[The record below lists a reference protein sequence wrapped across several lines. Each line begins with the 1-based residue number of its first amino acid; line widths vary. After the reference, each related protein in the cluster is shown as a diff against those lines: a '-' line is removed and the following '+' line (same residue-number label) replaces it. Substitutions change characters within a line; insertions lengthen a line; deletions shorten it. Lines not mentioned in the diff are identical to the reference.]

1 MLPVNVNSSL
11 KNSAI
16 ENQNDVHVS
25 FISSYLPRQCGI
37 ATFTNDLATAVTHQF
52 GEELS
57 TGQKVQITAL
67 NNSAEGYQYSSEVKF
82 EIKDQNLD
90 DFKEAAYYLNLSQC
104 EVVNLQH
111 EFGLYGGDD
120 GSNVLALVQNLKKP
134 LVTTLHTILN
144 KPTEEQLKI
153 IKEIG
158 IYSSYIIVQSKR
170 GVKMLEKIYEI
181 PASKIVYIPHGAPDV
196 SFIDPAYYK
205 DKFKLAD
212 RKVILTFGL
221 LGPGKGLEDVITA
234 MSKVILTH
242 PNTTYIILGATHPN
256 VKKAFG
262 EEYRDSL
269 ENLVMKYSLQDH
281 VMFINRFVD
290 YERLLEF
297 LQMADIYVSPYH
309 HKGQIVSGTLTYAL
323 ACGKVVVSTPYWYA
337 EELLSED
344 CGVLVPFKDPD
355 ALAKTFNNLLKDE
368 VKRNKYRKN
377 AYDKGRRMIWSRVAA
392 KYINVFNKA
401 VEEYQTTPK
410 INLLTEKFTTFP
422 SLPDVNLNHLI
433 TLTDNTGILQHATYS
448 IPNRNEGYCT
458 DDNIRALLVAVLNKQ
473 LFNNDSV
480 MILINIYLSYV
491 LHAYNDKSGLFR
503 NFMNYDR
510 TWHEESGS
518 EECNGRVLFTLG
530 YMIKNPPNDS
540 ILAIVKN
547 LFDKAINNVWDFT
560 SPRSFA
566 YIIMGCLY
574 YLRRFSGASEVNKI
588 SREFAARL
596 SDLYIKS
603 KDENW
608 KWFEKYA
615 TYNNA
620 RLSQAL
626 LMSGRFFENEL
637 HKKQGL
643 ESLEWLYNIQ
653 LDKSKNI
660 ISLIGNRDWL
670 IKGKS
675 KSKYDQQ
682 PIEIPALID
691 ACFQAFEITNNREW
705 ISRIGLLFSWFLGNN
720 DRQELMYDYYTGGC
734 HDGLTSSGINSNQ
747 GAEST
752 LSWLLS
758 LHRMTQIRQDLHIKW
773 LNN

>member
-1 MLPVNVNSSL
+1 MLPANVNSSI
-11 KNSAI
+11 KNNII
-16 ENQNDVHVS
+16 ENQNDVYVS
-25 FISSYLPRQCGI
+25 FISSYLPRLCGI
-37 ATFTNDLATAVTHQF
+37 ATFTNDLATAVTNQF

-67 NNSAEGYQYSSEVKF
+67 NNSPESYQYSSEVKF

-90 DFKEAAYYLNLSQC
+90 DFKEAAYYLNLSKC

-170 GVKMLEKIYEI
+170 AVKMLEKIYEI
-181 PASKIVYIPHGAPDV
+181 PASKIIYIPHGAPDV
-196 SFIDPAYYK
+196 PFIDPAYYK

-234 MSKVILTH
+234 MSKVVTEH

-256 VKKAFG
+256 VKKTFG

-290 YERLLEF
+290 YDRLLEF

-309 HKGQIVSGTLTYAL
+309 HKEQIVSGTLTYAL

-337 EELLSED
+337 EELIGED
-344 CGVLVPFKDPD
+344 CGMLVPFKDPD
-355 ALAKTFNNLLKDE
+355 ALAKAFNILLNNE

-377 AYDKGRRMIWSRVAA
+377 AYDKGRRMIWSKVAA
-392 KYINVFNKA
+392 KYITVFNNA
-401 VEEYQTTPK
+401 VEEYKTTPK
-410 INLLTEKFTTFP
+410 INLFTEKLTTFP
-422 SLPDVNLNHLI
+422 SLPDVKLNHLI

-473 LFNNDSV
+473 LYNDDSV
-480 MILINIYLSYV
+480 MILVNIYLSYI
-491 LHAYNDKSGLFR
+491 LHAYNKKTGLFR
-503 NFMNYDR
+503 NFMDYDR
-510 TWHEESGS
+510 TWNDEIGS
-518 EECNGRVLFTLG
+518 DECNGRVLFALG

-547 LFDKAINNVWDFT
+547 LFDKTINNVWDFT
-560 SPRSFA
+560 SPRGFA
-566 YIIMGCLY
+566 FIIMGCLY
-574 YLRRFSGASEVNKI
+574 YTRRFSGASEVNKI
-588 SREFAARL
+588 CREFAARL
-596 SDLYIKS
+596 SDLYIKCS
-603 KDENW
+603 VENW
-608 KWFEKYA
+608 RWFENKV
-615 TYNNA
+615 TYNNG

-626 LMSGRFFENEL
+626 LMAGRFLDNDL
-637 HKKQGL
+637 YKQQGL
-643 ESLEWLYNIQ
+643 ESLEWLYNVQ
-653 LDKSKNI
+653 LHKNKNF
-660 ISLIGNRDWL
+660 ISLIGNKGWL
-670 IKGKS
+670 VKGKS
-675 KSKYDQQ
+675 KSKYDEQ
-682 PIEIPALID
+682 PIEIPPLID
-691 ACFQAFEITNNREW
+691 ACFQAFEITNDKEW

-752 LSWLLS
+752 ISWLLA
-758 LHRMTQIRQDLHIKW
+758 LHRMTQIRQDLHIKS